1 MPSEE
6 NRTMKRNTTRAAAFA
21 SALLVLG
28 ALAACNKKNDTTLT
42 DTTATGT
49 TTATLAVDTTPIRI
63 SDIQVGKAVG
73 SDKKVGSQ
81 TTSFGVRD
89 TMYVAVVTD
98 GAAKDAKITT
108 KWTFNDKQVVKE
120 STQTISPTGGETV
133 TEFHVDK
140 KSAWPKG
147 KYKVEVMLNGASSG
161 TKDLEVK

>member
-1 MPSEE
+1 M
-6 NRTMKRNTTRAAAFA
+6 NRNTTRVAAFA

-28 ALAACNKKNDTTLT
+28 ALAACNKKNDATLT

-49 TTATLAVDTTPIRI
+49 TTATVAVDTSPIRV
-63 SDIQVGKAVG
+63 SDIQVGKGIG
-73 SDKKVGSQ
+73 SDKKIGDQ
-81 TTSFGVRD
+81 TTSFGLRD
-89 TMYVAVVTD
+89 TMYVTVITD
-98 GAAKDAKITT
+98 GAAKDAKITA

-120 STQTISPTGGETV
+120 SSQTISPTGGETA

-147 KYKVEVMLNGASSG
+147 KYKVEVMLNGVSSG